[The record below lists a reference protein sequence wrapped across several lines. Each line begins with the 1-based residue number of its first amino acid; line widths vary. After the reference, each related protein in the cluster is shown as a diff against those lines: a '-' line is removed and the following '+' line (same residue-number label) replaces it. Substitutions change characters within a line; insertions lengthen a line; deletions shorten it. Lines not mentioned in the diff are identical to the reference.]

1 VVVRPAVSCGAANR
15 RKARFQSD
23 LWAVFAIEQ
32 KKPGEEKNVKMLR
45 TLLTTLRGL
54 ILGRREVA
62 APAAPSLQLAVVQQP
77 MHQHRAVLAKESE
90 GRSSMNVAYEKLIQ
104 HLDEHEIKYLTS
116 ADHRSIC
123 ADFRGEVGLYR
134 IVATVDSEDGL
145 FQVFG
150 HSPVRVPEGSRPAI
164 AETIARAN
172 FGLKIGKF
180 EFDFDDGDLRFQ
192 VSQILIDDVLEDE
205 TIRRLI
211 GTTMAMLNAYLPAVL
226 SVIYANELPKDAVK
240 HIEGR
245 QTPPSDSDEE

>member
-1 VVVRPAVSCGAANR
+1 
-15 RKARFQSD
+15 
-23 LWAVFAIEQ
+23 
-32 KKPGEEKNVKMLR
+32 MLR

-54 ILGRREVA
+54 IRGRRKVAVA
-62 APAAPSLQLAVVQQP
+62 ATATAAPSLQLAVVEKP

-90 GRSSMNVAYEKLIQ
+90 GRPPMNVAYEKLIQ

-150 HSPVRVPEGSRPAI
+150 HSPVRIPEGSRPAI

-180 EFDFDDGDLRFQ
+180 EMDFDEGDLRFQ
-192 VSQILIDDVLEDE
+192 VAQILIDDTLEDE

-240 HIEGR
+240 QIEGR
-245 QTPPSDSDEE
+245 QTRPDEPDAS